1 MRLFN
6 RSMSLMLLVL
16 SMVFLTTPASAYI
29 DGGTGSM
36 IFQAAIAGLLGAAF
50 AVKSCWGTVLSTLR
64 RKNSDHQKSQS
75 EL

>member
-6 RSMSLMLLVL
+6 RGWSLILLGL
-16 SMVFLTTPASAYI
+16 CLAFLTTPATAYI

-36 IFQAAIAGLLGAAF
+36 VFQAAIAGLLGAAF
-50 AVKSCWGTVLSTLR
+50 AVRSCWGSVLATIR
-64 RKNSDHQKSQS
+64 RKSNARKNKA

>member
-6 RSMSLMLLVL
+6 KGWSLALLGL
-16 SMVFLTTPASAYI
+16 CLASLTTPASAYI

-36 IFQAAIAGLLGAAF
+36 VFQAAIAGVLGAAF
-50 AVKSCWGTVLSTLR
+50 AVRSCWGSMLATLR
-64 RKNSDHQKSQS
+64 RKSAARKSHS